1 MDNLKKFISQNKD
14 EFDIHEPSFN
24 HFEKFKDKMLNG
36 NNHNINYKN
45 IIASIISVAALY
57 FLFFWIA
64 PDNFV
69 IHTENR
75 PSKEYFETENYYR
88 NSLNKKMKVYTQLS
102 GKAEADKSV
111 LNELNDLNEEYE
123 VLEQELNQSDND
135 QRIISAMVNNY
146 RLRINLLDEVIS
158 VLKRYNF

>member
-1 MDNLKKFISQNKD
+1 MDNLKKFISQNKED
-14 EFDIHEPSFN
+14 FDTHEPSFN
-24 HFEKFKDKMLNG
+24 HFAQFKDKMLSG
-36 NNHNINYKN
+36 NKRSINYKN
-45 IIASIISVAALY
+45 IIVSILSVAALY
-57 FLFFWIA
+57 FLFFWMA
-64 PDNFV
+64 PDNL
-69 IHTENR
+69 IIKTENR
-75 PSKEYFETENYYR
+75 PSKEYFETENYYK
-88 NSLNKKMKVYTQLS
+88 NSLDKKINVYTQLS
-102 GKAEADKSV
+102 RNADADKSV